1 MKIECSYKRKQKFK
15 PSGSVLRCKNDSMKV
30 LHKINILK
38 RNMRSNCIIT
48 ARNSEMGFYEP
59 PSPPPLHNRYSN
71 ISLQA
76 RPPAEPCMAI

>member
-15 PSGSVLRCKNDSMKV
+15 PSGSTLRCKNDSMKV

-38 RNMRSNCIIT
+38 RNTRSNCIII
-48 ARNSEMGFYEP
+48 ARNSEMGFYE
-59 PSPPPLHNRYSN
+59 LFFFYVHNRYSN

-76 RPPAEPCMAI
+76 RQPAEPCIVI